1 MRLIESGYRKRFI
14 FQVCAYFLLTI
25 TVGALCLY
33 VFLDRPFDQGY
44 LAALSS
50 LDQLRHKLLWAV
62 LATVLTQLVV
72 FSVLVFFV
80 SLFWTHKI
88 AGPLF
93 RLKKTFA
100 RIASG
105 DLVPM
110 TGLRQ
115 RDQLKNIPWLLNQCL
130 KTLEEQRSRLRADI
144 VPLEKEIAR
153 QAETGLDADRLREV
167 SGQIGLVLKE
177 HENPEPPKDEHRTS
191 NVQHRTLN
199 GKE

>member
-14 FQVCAYFLLTI
+14 FQVCACFLLII

-110 TGLRQ
+110 T
-115 RDQLKNIPWLLNQCL
+115 LNQCL
-130 KTLEEQRSRLRADI
+130 KTLEEQRSRLKAEI
-144 VPLEKEIAR
+144 APLEKEIAR
-153 QAETGLDADRLREV
+153 QAESGMDADRLREV
-167 SGQIGLVLKE
+167 SGQMEVLLKRYQNTGSRE
-177 HENPEPPKDEHRTS
+177 H
-191 NVQHRTLN
+191 
-199 GKE
+199 